1 MAKAMRELHGLTPA
15 DLSDALLTSTE
26 PLILRGLAGHWPLVQ
41 AARSSQRAA
50 SDYLRRFYNGAPVDA
65 MLGAPDIKGRFFYNA
80 DVSGF
85 NFNKVRTGLPGVLD
99 ELAAHCEDLQPPA
112 IYVGSTEI
120 NVCLPGLGVENDLGL
135 GSRQP
140 YVSIW
145 LGNQTRIAAHYD
157 LPDNL
162 AVVAAGRRRFTLFP
176 PEQVRNLYVGPLD
189 FTIAGQPISMVDFHQ
204 PDWQRY
210 PRFAEAMEQAQSAEL
225 DAGDA
230 IFIPSMWWHHVEALA
245 PFNVL
250 INYWWRQSPGYMDT
264 PTNTL
269 MHALNSLRDLPPAQR
284 DAWKALFSHYIF
296 DSDGSEAAHLP
307 PAARRVLAPM
317 DEAMARALRSQIL
330 NRLNR

>member
-1 MAKAMRELHGLTPA
+1 MAKPIRELHGLTPA
-15 DLSDALLTSTE
+15 DLSDELLTSTE
-26 PLILRGLAGHWPLVQ
+26 PLILRGLAGQWPLVK
-41 AARSSQRAA
+41 AARSSQRDA
-50 SDYLRRFYNGAPVDA
+50 SDYLRRFYNGAPVVA
-65 MLGAPDIKGRFFYNA
+65 MLGTPDIKGRFFYND

-99 ELAAHCEDLQPPA
+99 ELEAHREDAQPPA

-120 NVCLPGLGVENDLGL
+120 DLCLPGLGAENDLGL
-135 GSRQP
+135 ASRLP

-157 LPDNL
+157 LPDNV

-176 PEQVRNLYVGPLD
+176 PQQVSNLYVGPLD
-189 FTIAGQPISMVDFHQ
+189 FTIAGQPVSMVDFHQ
-204 PDWQRY
+204 PDLERY
-210 PRFAEAMEQAQSAEL
+210 PRFSEAMAHALSAEL

-230 IFIPSMWWHHVEALA
+230 IFIPSMWWHHVEALS

-250 INYWWRQSPGYMDT
+250 INYWWRQSPGFMDT

-269 MHALNSLRDLPPAQR
+269 MHALISLRGLPPAQR
-284 DAWKALFSHYIF
+284 DAWQALFQHYIF

-307 PAARRVLAPM
+307 PAARRVLAPL
-317 DEAMARALRSQIL
+317 DDSTARALRTQIL
-330 NRLNR
+330 NRINR